1 MDNKET
7 IELIDNPHQI
17 LDDEISRLENIILK
31 YPYFQIGQT
40 LLSKGLLNIKSIR
53 YNRQLKKAAAYSS
66 ERKKLF
72 NLISKNPYTF
82 ADKERKNTPKEK
94 NISTTQ
100 QLSIGEPLDF
110 SSDEKHSFSEWLNL
124 LNIKKINR
132 GKEKKEKDLPKDYTN

>member
-1 MDNKET
+1 MDNKKI
-7 IELIDNPHQI
+7 IELIDNPHHI
-17 LDDEISRLENIILK
+17 LDNEISRLENIILK
-31 YPYFQIGQT
+31 YPYFQIGQI

-72 NLISKNPYTF
+72 NLISKKNYTF
-82 ADKERKNTPKEK
+82 ADKEHKKTPQEK
-94 NISTTQ
+94 KISTTQ
-100 QLSIGEPLDF
+100 ELSIGEPLDF

-132 GKEKKEKDLPKDYTN
+132 GKEK